1 MSENS
6 AKASRA
12 ARLPAASPGKRQ
24 ARPGRPVRDSRPA
37 GRNTGT
43 ITTLPISAA
52 GSRPAAS
59 RDAAS
64 AAVVS

>member
-6 AKASRA
+6 ANASRA

-24 ARPGRPVRDSRPA
+24 ARRGRPVRDSFPP

-43 ITTLPISAA
+43 TTTLPVSAA
-52 GSRPAAS
+52 GSRPAA
-59 RDAAS
+59 RRAAAW